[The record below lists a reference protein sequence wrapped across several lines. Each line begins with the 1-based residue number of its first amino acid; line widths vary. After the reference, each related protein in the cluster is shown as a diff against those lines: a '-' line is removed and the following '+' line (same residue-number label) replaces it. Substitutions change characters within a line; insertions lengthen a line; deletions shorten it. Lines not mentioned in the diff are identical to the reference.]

1 MRGGAETRRK
11 YQTRGVALAGCYCPP
26 IKKGGKSQVIY
37 AYPRTSCVL
46 EGDHFGIS
54 VTTPFA
60 LKYVWRQMIKIKR
73 LKTQRGGG
81 SGKKNM
87 GTMTEIVAGI
97 SLR

>member
-1 MRGGAETRRK
+1 M
-11 YQTRGVALAGCYCPP
+11 
-26 IKKGGKSQVIY
+26 IY

-60 LKYVWRQMIKIKR
+60 LKYKIRVETKDQN
-73 LKTQRGGG
+73 KSQSNGGG
-81 SGKKNM
+81 EKAENHGRKHSGCHEKRD
-87 GTMTEIVAGI
+87 GVGI